1 VRAVLALM
9 GDEVE
14 EEVLELSDER
24 LLVSDGKQ
32 QFDWR
37 RVTE

>member
-1 VRAVLALM
+1 MM
-9 GDEVE
+9 GSEVE
-14 EEVLELSDER
+14 EEIIELTGER

-37 RVTE
+37 RAAE